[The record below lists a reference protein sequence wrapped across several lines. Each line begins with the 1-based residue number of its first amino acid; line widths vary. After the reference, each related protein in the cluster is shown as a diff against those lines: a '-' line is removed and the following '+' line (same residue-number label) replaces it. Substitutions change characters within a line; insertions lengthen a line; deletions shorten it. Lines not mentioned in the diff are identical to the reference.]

1 MKGKLTDEGCL
12 PRRLKSKLGIFWILS
27 EMLFKDIEMIM
38 QVFLFA
44 CTVLRVFLSLLFY
57 TMRIILMQEDLLM
70 KKLPMKNLKFM
81 SMAPILP

>member
-12 PRRLKSKLGIFWILS
+12 PRRLKSKSGIFLILS

-57 TMRIILMQEDLLM
+57 TMRIILMQEDL
-70 KKLPMKNLKFM
+70 MKNLKF
-81 SMAPILP
+81 L